1 MKKLIIPI
9 LHIMTI
15 MSFAI
20 ISTKIQTWFEK
31 DFIKQDII
39 NINII

>member
-15 MSFAI
+15 SFAI